1 MPQPHASPSH
11 VPWFVAMPG
20 QTDVLMIV
28 MGVFVVLF
36 VLAAKEKRMKRAV
49 LILMFGLFGPHA
61 EVQAAQCSSYYIS
74 EINIV
79 SVADT
84 DAGNV
89 QTYVG
94 FGRSKEES
102 EKNAMGACSHLR
114 FDLETCLES
123 NLTSSRNVISDS
135 DNNSLHLKYM
145 KAVKR
150 ITGCE

>member
-1 MPQPHASPSH
+1 
-11 VPWFVAMPG
+11 
-20 QTDVLMIV
+20 
-28 MGVFVVLF
+28 
-36 VLAAKEKRMKRAV
+36 MKRAL
-49 LILMFGLFGPHA
+49 LILMFGMLMARA
-61 EVQAAQCSSYYIS
+61 EGAAAPCSSYYIS

-94 FGRSKEES
+94 FGQSSEDS

-123 NLTSSRNVISDS
+123 DRRSGRNAHSDPA
-135 DNNSLHLKYM
+135 DNSLHLKYA